1 MNNIKLKI
9 IPLGEVSQSIMEK
22 IREELK
28 PTFHMI
34 ATITPPIEL
43 PKSAFNRLRGQYR
56 SDLLLDFLEKN
67 HEGRILGITAEDL
80 YAEKLNFV
88 FGQAKINGRV
98 SIISIRRLN
107 PEFYKQPKNDEL
119 FQERAVKEATHEIGH
134 VLGLGHCTKRSCVM
148 SFSNTIADVD
158 KKSKNL
164 CEMCQVQLG
173 L

>member
-9 IPLGEVSQSIMEK
+9 IPLGEVPRSIMER

-28 PTFHMI
+28 PTYHMI
-34 ATITPPIEL
+34 ATITPAVQL

-67 HEGRILGITAEDL
+67 HEGRILGITAEDM
-80 YAEKLNFV
+80 YADKLNFV

-98 SIISIRRLN
+98 SIISICRLN
-107 PEFYKQPKNDEL
+107 PEFYRQPKNDEL
-119 FQERAVKEATHEIGH
+119 FQERAVKEAIHELGH
-134 VLGLGHCTKRSCVM
+134 CLGLGHCAKKTCVM

-158 KKSKNL
+158 RKTKGL

-173 L
+173 V